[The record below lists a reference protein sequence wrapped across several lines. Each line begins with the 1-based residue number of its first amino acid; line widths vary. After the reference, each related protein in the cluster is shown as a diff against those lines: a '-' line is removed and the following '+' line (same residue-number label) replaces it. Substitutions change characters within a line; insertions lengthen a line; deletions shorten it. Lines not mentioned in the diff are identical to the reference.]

1 MPNLEERLEAVVAQ
15 SEVDGS
21 QWHTIVHGDDMTT
34 VQTES
39 GNVPS
44 VAKQL
49 KDVRAEIINGLEDYV
64 RHQRLLMRA
73 FWIKCSRL

>member
-1 MPNLEERLEAVVAQ
+1 MPNLEGRLEAVVAQ

-21 QWHTIVHGDDMTT
+21 KWHTIVHGDDMTT

-49 KDVRAEIINGLEDYV
+49 KDVRAEIINAQLYRPKTETY
-64 RHQRLLMRA
+64 RL
-73 FWIKCSRL
+73 SQNS